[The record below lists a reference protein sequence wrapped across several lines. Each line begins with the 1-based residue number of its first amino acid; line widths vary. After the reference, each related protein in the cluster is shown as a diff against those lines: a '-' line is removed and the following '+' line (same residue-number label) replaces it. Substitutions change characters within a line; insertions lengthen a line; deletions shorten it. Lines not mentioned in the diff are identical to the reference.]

1 METLTF
7 KTNINCSGC
16 LAKVTPFLNAQKGI
30 DTWGVDLNN
39 PEKTLTVE
47 VCDIDAGAVMEA
59 VQKAGFKIEPK
70 AGENT
75 H

>member
-1 METLTF
+1 METFTF

-16 LAKVTPFLNAQKGI
+16 LAKVTPFLNAEQGV
-30 DTWGVDLNN
+30 DTWGVDLSN
-39 PEKTLTVE
+39 PDKTLTVE
-47 VCDIDAGAVMEA
+47 ACDIDTVIQA

-70 AGENT
+70 TNEST